1 MILKGRIT
9 RHPLGEHCVE
19 FLPKMTQYSH
29 SALLP
34 AEFCS
39 AFLIFFDW
47 LVKAS
52 EMASEGEVVLLP
64 NFIYLTYS
72 HFIYS

>member
-1 MILKGRIT
+1 MILKGKIT
-9 RHPLGEHCVE
+9 GHPLAECCVE

-39 AFLIFFDW
+39 VFLIFFDW

-52 EMASEGEVVLLP
+52 EIASEEVVLLP

-72 HFIYS
+72 HFICI